1 VNVGRFA
8 PSPSGSLHLGS
19 LRTALVAWCAARS
32 AGGSFLVRMEDLT
45 TGAAPVREREQ
56 LDDLATLGIDHDGPV
71 VRQSERAALYDA
83 AISRLERQGLTYP
96 CYCSRRE
103 VAEAA
108 AAPHGP
114 PVGSYPGTCR
124 ALDADSRREK
134 ESAGRRPA
142 TRLRASGRV
151 ASFHDRLAGDHRG
164 TVDDF
169 VLRRADGVAAYN
181 LAVVVDD
188 AQQGITQ
195 VVRGDD
201 LLHTTPRQVLLQ
213 ELLGFPTPEY
223 LHVPLVLG
231 PDGERLAKRHGAVGL
246 SDRLAAGETAGRVVG
261 MLAFSLGLASA
272 GEELQ
277 AATVLHRFDVDRLP
291 RRPWVLDPPVLRATS

>member
-1 VNVGRFA
+1 
-8 PSPSGSLHLGS
+8 
-19 LRTALVAWCAARS
+19 
-32 AGGSFLVRMEDLT
+32 MEDLT
-45 TGAAPVREREQ
+45 TGAAPVREQEQ
-56 LDDLATLGIDHDGPV
+56 LDDLAALGIDHDGPV
-71 VRQSERAALYDA
+71 VRQSERAELYDA
-83 AISRLERQGLTYP
+83 AIAGLERQELTYS

-114 PVGSYPGTCR
+114 PTGTYPGICR
-124 ALDADSRREK
+124 ALDDAARRDK
-134 ESAGRRPA
+134 EAAGRRPA
-142 TRLRASGRV
+142 IRLRAAGE
-151 ASFHDRLAGDHRG
+151 AAAFHDRLSGDHRG
-164 TVDDF
+164 VVDDF

-201 LLHTTPRQVLLQ
+201 LLHTTTRQVLLQ
-213 ELLGFPTPEY
+213 ELLGLPTPEY

-246 SDRLAAGETAGRVVG
+246 AGALAAGETVGRLVG
-261 MLAFSLGLASA
+261 LLAFSLGLASA

-277 AATVLHRFDVDRLP
+277 ARTLLERFDPDRLP
-291 RRPWVLDPPVLRATS
+291 RDPWVLDPRALRATP